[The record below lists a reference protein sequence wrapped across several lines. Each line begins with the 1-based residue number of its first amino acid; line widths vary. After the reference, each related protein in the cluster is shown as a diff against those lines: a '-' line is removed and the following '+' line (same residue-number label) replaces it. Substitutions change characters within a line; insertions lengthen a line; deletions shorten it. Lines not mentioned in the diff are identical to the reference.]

1 MKLEDLGFNS
11 WFQTKYNLNSD
22 NGYSLARV
30 TAVDKSR
37 ILIRNE
43 ENEVSAELAG
53 KFLYEADSSLD
64 YPTVGTG

>member
-1 MKLEDLGFNS
+1 MKLEVLGFNN

-43 ENEVSAELAG
+43 ENECVAACSCERRHPEPEYSRAG
-53 KFLYEADSSLD
+53 
-64 YPTVGTG
+64 